1 MKRKLCYFTILVSVF
16 VVALMESATA
26 SPAWQEEWE
35 RVLQAAK
42 REGKVAVVS
51 SVGSDIRNVL
61 TEPFQKKYGISV
73 EFLGLSGSAMAARL
87 RRERDAGQYLLD
99 VVVHGTTTALT
110 TLKPMQALD
119 PIEPALIL
127 PEVKEPKNW
136 LDGKLW
142 FTDKTRYNLVM
153 GLTTRPAFAIN
164 SNLLKAEEFKS
175 FRDLLNPKWKGK
187 IIVGRDP
194 AIAGPGQ
201 AIFTHFYLHKDL
213 GPDFIR
219 AIVKQE
225 LTILRE
231 DRQALDWVA
240 QGKFLILL
248 GPAETISEEMIK
260 RGVPITLIPPQQLR
274 EGGDVSPGPASLVLI
289 NRAPHPNAA
298 RVYINWLLSKEG
310 QTEYSK
316 MIGIP
321 TLRVD
326 VPTDHLVP
334 WRRPVPGYIET
345 YTEEALA
352 AKEPLLRLLK
362 EVLGRK

>member
-1 MKRKLCYFTILVSVF
+1 MGFVLAAASSV
-16 VVALMESATA
+16 AGAASAG
-26 SPAWQEEWE
+26 WQEEWE
-35 RVLQAAK
+35 RVLQTAK
-42 REGKVAVVS
+42 RERKVAVVS
-51 SVGSDIRNVL
+51 SVGSDVRRVL
-61 TEPFQKKYGISV
+61 TEPFQAKYGISV
-73 EFLGLSGSAMAARL
+73 DFLGLNGAEMAARL

-119 PIEPALIL
+119 PIEPTLIL

-136 LDGKLW
+136 LGGKLW
-142 FTDKTRYNLVM
+142 FSDKARYNLIM
-153 GLTTRPAFAIN
+153 GLTTRPAFGIN
-164 SNLLKAEEFKS
+164 SNLVKAEQFKS
-175 FRDLLNPKWKGK
+175 FKDLLNPKWKGK

-201 AIFTHFYLHKDL
+201 AIFTHFFLHKDL

-219 AIVKQE
+219 VLTKQE
-225 LTILRE
+225 LTILRD
-231 DRQALDWVA
+231 DRQGLDWVA

-248 GPAETISEEMIK
+248 GPAETISEEMIR
-260 RGVPITLIPPQQLR
+260 RGVPISLIPPQQLR
-274 EGGDVSPGPASLVLI
+274 EGGDLSPGPASLVLI

-310 QTEYSK
+310 QMEYSK
-316 MIGIP
+316 GIGLP
-321 TLRVD
+321 SLRQD

-345 YTEEALA
+345 YTEEALQ

-362 EVLGRK
+362 EVLAR

>member
-1 MKRKLCYFTILVSVF
+1 MIRHLFLAIGFVLAAASSV
-16 VVALMESATA
+16 AGAA
-26 SPAWQEEWE
+26 GQGEWE
-35 RVLQAAK
+35 RTVQGAK
-42 REGKVAVVS
+42 KEGKVAVVS
-51 SVGSDIRNVL
+51 TVGSDIRKVL
-61 TEPFQKKYGISV
+61 TEPFQAKYGITVDFS
-73 EFLGLSGSAMAARL
+73 GLNGAEMAARL

-119 PIEPALIL
+119 PIEPSLIL

-136 LDGKLW
+136 LGGKLW
-142 FTDKTRYNLVM
+142 FSDKARYNLIM

-164 SNLLKAEEFKS
+164 SNLVKAEEFKS

-201 AIFTHFYLHKDL
+201 AIFTHFFLHKDL

-219 AIVKQE
+219 AITKQD
-225 LTILRE
+225 LTILRD
-231 DRQALDWVA
+231 DRQGLDWVA

-248 GPAETISEEMIK
+248 GPAETISEEMMR
-260 RGVPITLIPPQQLR
+260 RGVPIALIPPQQLR
-274 EGGDVSPGPASLVLI
+274 EGGDLSPGPASLVLI
-289 NRAPHPNAA
+289 NRAPRPNAA

-310 QTEYSK
+310 QTEYSRG
-316 MIGIP
+316 IGIP
-321 TLRVD
+321 SLRLD

-334 WRRPVPGYIET
+334 WRRPVPSYIET
-345 YTEEALA
+345 YTEEALES
-352 AKEPLLRLLK
+352 KEPLLRLLK
-362 EVLGRK
+362 EVLAK